1 MNNEDMTPAELI
13 AKYESEI
20 SECEAKLADDALSS
34 MDKEMIRSKIR
45 SLNLNI
51 TTIKMNNNM

>member
-1 MNNEDMTPAELI
+1 MSNEEQI

-20 SECEAKLADDALSS
+20 SEIENKLEDDTLSS
-34 MDKEMIRSKIR
+34 MEKEMLRSKIR

-51 TTIKMNNNM
+51 TALKIQENN

>member
-1 MNNEDMTPAELI
+1 MNNEEMNPLELI

-20 SECEAKLADDALSS
+20 SSCEEQLLDETLSS
-34 MDKEMIRSKIR
+34 MDKEMLRSKIR

-51 TTIKMNNNM
+51 TTIKMKNNM

>member
-20 SECEAKLADDALSS
+20 SECEAKLADDTLTS

>member
-1 MNNEDMTPAELI
+1 MNNEEMSPSELI

-20 SECEAKLADDALSS
+20 SSFEEQLLDETLSS
-34 MDKEMIRSKIR
+34 MDKEMLRSKIR

>member
-1 MNNEDMTPAELI
+1 MESDNMTPAELI

-20 SECEAKLADDALSS
+20 ASCEAELTDESLSS